1 MRTQVQETKLILLSP
16 LNYVKNLFYIK
27 YYNYICKKLNITI
40 MLNNILQLLKSIIS
54 RISSDYIL
62 LFIAIILL
70 VLGLCASTGCASFKS
85 SSSMDSLKIYNYHH
99 NIN

>member
-1 MRTQVQETKLILLSP
+1 
-16 LNYVKNLFYIK
+16 
-27 YYNYICKKLNITI
+27 

-54 RISSDYIL
+54 RLSNDYIL

-70 VLGLCASTGCASFKS
+70 IIGLCASTGCASFRT